1 MKRSILLAAGM
12 PQNLRVSVPR
22 GMRVAATS
30 PGTAGDA
37 RSRDGSRGRDSP
49 RHVHPCGVGMSRA
62 LRAKFLHL
70 VPSVL
75 AVVGTRDL
83 WGAER

>member
-1 MKRSILLAAGM
+1 
-12 PQNLRVSVPR
+12 
-22 GMRVAATS
+22 
-30 PGTAGDA
+30 
-37 RSRDGSRGRDSP
+37 
-49 RHVHPCGVGMSRA
+49 MSRA